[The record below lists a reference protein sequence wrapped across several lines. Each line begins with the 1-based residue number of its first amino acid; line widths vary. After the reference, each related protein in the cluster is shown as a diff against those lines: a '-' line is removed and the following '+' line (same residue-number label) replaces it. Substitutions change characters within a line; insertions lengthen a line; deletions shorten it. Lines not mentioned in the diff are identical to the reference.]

1 MKLTL
6 VKQLN
11 GSFKVAY
18 DSDYEKAK
26 KLKVNTEYQCEVK
39 RPRNYEFHKKYFALI
54 NMVFEN
60 QEKYINI
67 DHLRKDL
74 TIASGFYTKRFDI
87 NDNEILE
94 PDSISFGSMK
104 QDVFDD
110 LYSKTLDAIVMY
122 FHFDKEDI
130 IQNVEQ
136 YF

>member
-1 MKLTL
+1 MKITI

-110 LYSKTLDAIVMY
+110 LYSKTLDAIVTY
-122 FHFDKEDI
+122 FHFEKQDI
-130 IQNVEQ
+130 IDNVEQ